1 MNNLLI
7 CILGNTGAG
16 KTLLLVYFS
25 TKIKR
30 QIQSNFNI
38 KIANYNKLKLVDL
51 INLPTN
57 SDIFIDEAYT
67 WVESRVSSK
76 HLNRYLSYIVFQS
89 RKRTIDIYIT
99 AQMFSTID
107 KRFRHQSD
115 ILISCQNIKNKG
127 FKYRIFNRRN
137 NSLSEF
143 ILPFKKAEKLY
154 KLYDTY
160 QIIEPYEQSKLEFTL
175 LQSDTELLYKKSKKI
190 AKFLKNKV
198 KKITHN
204 SVKLAL
210 FSNNFDKNFEP
221 YVYMYLK
228 EKMV

>member
-1 MNNLLI
+1 MNKLLI
-7 CILGNTGAG
+7 CVLGSTGSG
-16 KTLLLVYFS
+16 KTLLLVYFA

-30 QIQSNFNI
+30 QIQSNFKI
-38 KIANYNKLKLVDL
+38 KIDNYNKLKLVDL
-51 INLPTN
+51 INLPVN

-89 RKRTIDIYIT
+89 RKRTIDIYTT

-107 KRFRHQSD
+107 IRFRNQSD
-115 ILISCQNIKNKG
+115 ILIFAHKIKNKG
-127 FKYRIFNRRN
+127 FKYKIFNKRT
-137 NSLSEF
+137 NSIIEF
-143 ILPFKKAEKLY
+143 ILSFEKAEKLY

-175 LQSDTELLYKKSKKI
+175 LQSDTDLLFKKTKKI
-190 AKFLKNKV
+190 AKFLKDKIEKV
-198 KKITHN
+198 THN

>member
-1 MNNLLI
+1 MNKLLI
-7 CILGNTGAG
+7 CILGNTGSG
-16 KTLLLVYFS
+16 KTLLLVYFA

-30 QIQSNFNI
+30 QIQSNFKI
-38 KIANYNKLKLVDL
+38 KIKNYNKLKLINL

-89 RKRTIDIYIT
+89 RKRTIDIYTT

-107 KRFRHQSD
+107 VRFRNQSD
-115 ILISCQNIKNKG
+115 ILILAQKIKNKG
-127 FKYRIFNRRN
+127 YKYKIYNKRTNFIT
-137 NSLSEF
+137 EF
-143 ILPFKKAEKLY
+143 ILSFKKAEKLY

-175 LQSDTELLYKKSKKI
+175 LQSNTDLLYKKSKKI
-190 AKFLKNKV
+190 AQFLKNKLT
-198 KKITHN
+198 KITHN
-204 SVKLAL
+204 TVKLAL
-210 FSNNFDKNFEP
+210 ISNNFDKNFEP
-221 YVYMYLK
+221 YVYIYLK
-228 EKMV
+228 ENMV